1 MCCITRQK
9 CNVDLVLISTFKK
22 TPLSTYRFPVNVGSF
37 LYLHND
43 FMIRF
48 YTQAHMHGCTHSCQ
62 QLVGKSGVWNSTLF
76 KSSAL
81 TVSGCHFRRCL
92 SELNNLFYLNA
103 FPMEGERERVDICI
117 WWPLTGRFVSESLY
131 LHPNQF
137 EQDLKGW
144 HQQGTLPLFKWIS
157 SIWYILRLIEDVS
170 LCGIHQHYRRHSMT
184 FCLHVYLLE
193 QNRTPPKGEP
203 TLLLLFCVS
212 LRGQNRHE
220 DQTLLCDWHLEH
232 VPC

>member
-1 MCCITRQK
+1 MLFQTAW
-9 CNVDLVLISTFKK
+9 
-22 TPLSTYRFPVNVGSF
+22 VNWTICSIWTHF
-37 LYLHND
+37 LW
-43 FMIRF
+43 
-48 YTQAHMHGCTHSCQ
+48 
-62 QLVGKSGVWNSTLF
+62 K
-76 KSSAL
+76 
-81 TVSGCHFRRCL
+81 
-92 SELNNLFYLNA
+92 
-103 FPMEGERERVDICI
+103 EGGDICM
-117 WWPLTGRFVSESLY
+117 WWPLTGRFVSASLY

-137 EQDLKGW
+137 EQDQKGW

-157 SIWYILRLIEDVS
+157 SIWYILRLIEEVS

-203 TLLLLFCVS
+203 TLLPPNCVS

-232 VPC
+232 VPCWSMDLIGWWWSEVNVYILVLFEDYTVSFMHTSSSVAYINVNVYHIPTPH